1 MPGRVVFDHFE
12 VSVHGADE
20 VRRALL
26 KLPLEARDEARK
38 GMTKLS
44 RDLAN
49 IIRAAGRADTR
60 QSARAAATV
69 RARTG
74 LSPGVLAGPHKLLFG
89 SEFGVKRRFGWY
101 AQPRYF
107 HSHKRQFRAHLGG
120 GSYWFFRT
128 QEREQ
133 PRVDREA
140 QEIGDNIIRRWS
152 A

>member
-1 MPGRVVFDHFE
+1 MAGRVVFDHFE
-12 VSVHGADE
+12 VNVGGAEE

-26 KLPLEARDEARK
+26 KLPLQARDEARK

-49 IIRAAGRADTR
+49 IIRAAGRADSR
-60 QSARAAATV
+60 QSARAARTV

-74 LSPGVLAGPHKLLFG
+74 LSPGVIAGPHDLLFG

-101 AQPRYF
+101 AHPRYF
-107 HSHKRQFRAHLGG
+107 HSTARQFRRHLGG
-120 GSYWFFRT
+120 GSYWFFKEQAR
-128 QEREQ
+128 QQ
-133 PRVDREA
+133 PRIDREA
-140 QEIGDNIIRRWS
+140 QEIGDNVIRRWG